1 MNNRHNSMGEFKFN
15 NPAFVYTL
23 QGGNWEYNNQKRSLL
38 DLSSVYANMLTDDRL
53 KIIKL
58 KEIAWRG
65 KHHFPYNLGENCYCC
80 GGEAYRKCDPTI
92 PGIIAFNCPNPFD
105 NKYRMLDGRHRMMRH
120 LYDGK
125 TESEFYVFD
134 FNEIKHLISRYKIVA
149 KKTKIEVP
157 KVEIIRNIIN

>member
-23 QGGNWEYNNQKRSLL
+23 QGGNWEYNNQKRTVL

-120 LYDGK
+120 LFDGK

-134 FNEIKHLISRYKIVA
+134 FDEIKNFMIYY
-149 KKTKIEVP
+149 
-157 KVEIIRNIIN
+157 